1 MKNFDILTIK
11 KFLEEK
17 EKKIYENEVKVKE
30 NSLIEYQKLFNENK
44 IISKETKGN
53 KYIFLRLEGELSK
66 FRKNWLISVDD
77 ILEIS
82 QYSEISKIGYTNN
95 YIVGISSFKG
105 NVCTIIDMSIFLN
118 NKSSLINSNSCI
130 LLRKNEGIALLWPNI
145 EINNIELGK
154 INIEDYKRES
164 FYENVGFV
172 KDYFIDEEN
181 NLWNELDIEKLLQSN
196 QILDGLNLRK
206 FI

>member
-196 QILDGLNLRK
+196 QILDGSNLRK

>member
-1 MKNFDILTIK
+1 MKNFNILTIK
-11 KFLEEK
+11 KFIQEK
-17 EKKIYENEVKVKE
+17 EKKIYEYEKKIKE

-118 NKSSLINSNSCI
+118 NKNSLMNSNSCI

-154 INIEDYKRES
+154 INIEDYKKES

-196 QILDGLNLRK
+196 QILDGSNLRK